1 MPPIP
6 TVATSQTPGMEIRKA
21 HSRAI
26 RTALRI
32 SISGDKFP
40 AGGKVLQGY
49 SIYRD
54 DAGLLRDL
62 ENAVE
67 FLAQRRHILSDLIVG
82 DFSIDLG
89 RGNMFVPQ
97 HLADCLQ
104 RYALRERDRRGESMA
119 RHVDRGIERQTGMSG
134 NLSQRHVQRLMGA
147 FERKNLVSCQVHV
160 LITFVEHFGN
170 GKKFDTE
177 LHTRL
182 LTLVDDPPLSVIVRM
197 DVSMGKFHHLC
208 MSQAR
213 KGAEDEDIPVDARPI
228 VRELDIHHG
237 LQFRSGQIATFGVFG
252 PDMEPGERIDGNPAV
267 LIRRIGHQLQFLDG
281 RMNRPGTHTLYR
293 GEIDHEFFDKIPFQ
307 LFERNILDV
316 VFVFEEGGQTAA
328 AFAVVLIAGIGAV
341 LAYAFE
347 EPCKVFVE
355 GLQQQ
360 TAVVAHTEKS
370 VADSFCRDIRIPVA
384 ETLVLLADIGL
395 DVFQLLVETLGFETF
410 TGSLVRLGIPK
421 GRTDGEFAAELRHRA
436 VDRDTTH
443 NGNLTRFLGLPFH
456 VEKDFESAALH
467 DNLNFVD
474 LLNVKS
480 SYLLCGNS
488 MQ

>member
-1 MPPIP
+1 
-6 TVATSQTPGMEIRKA
+6 
-21 HSRAI
+21 
-26 RTALRI
+26 
-32 SISGDKFP
+32 
-40 AGGKVLQGY
+40 
-49 SIYRD
+49 
-54 DAGLLRDL
+54 
-62 ENAVE
+62 
-67 FLAQRRHILSDLIVG
+67 
-82 DFSIDLG
+82 
-89 RGNMFVPQ
+89 MFVPQ

-177 LHTRL
+177 LHTRF
-182 LTLVDDPPLSVIVRM
+182 LTLVDDPTSSVVVRM
-197 DVSMGKFHHLC
+197 DVRMGKFHHVC
-208 MSQAR
+208 MAQAR
-213 KGAEDEDIPVDARPI
+213 KGAEDEDIPVDARP
-228 VRELDIHHG
+228 VVGELDVHHG
-237 LQFRSGQIATFGVFG
+237 LQFRSGQIATFRVFRL
-252 PDMEPGERIDGNPAV
+252 DIEPGERVGRNPAV

-281 RMNRPGTHTLYR
+281 RMNRPGTHILYR
-293 GEIDHEFFDKIPFQ
+293 GEIGHEFFDKIPFQ
-307 LFERNILDV
+307 LFERNILDM

-328 AFAVVLIAGIGAV
+328 AVAVVLIAGIGAG
-341 LAYAFE
+341 LADTFE
-347 EPCKVFVE
+347 EPRKVFVE

-360 TAVVAHTEKS
+360 AAVIAHSQKGVANLFGRN
-370 VADSFCRDIRIPVA
+370 VRIPVA
-384 ETLVLLADIGL
+384 ETLILLADIGL
-395 DVFQLLVETLGFETF
+395 DIFQFFIETLSFEAL

-421 GRTDGEFAAELRHRA
+421 GRTDGEFAAELRHRT
-436 VDRDTTH
+436 VDGNTAH

-456 VEKDFESAALH
+456 VEKDFERAALH